1 MKFYTYY
8 LLNSDSELS
17 DSSKNETG
25 EYKIYKTNFDAKLIN
40 YLILALYKRK
50 KASTIYIGF
59 PINSEFKYT
68 TDKLLKSINFLEI
81 ADYNI
86 DKLMNLASTSDV
98 NAADIKKYIIDE
110 FNNNNLILF
119 TYNDNL
125 KYNEVEEIAYLIFN
139 INNELYEL
147 GKTVKLYNVEKT
159 DDQGNVNLNDLKYVN
174 LGEKIISAEIEKEN
188 ECFYCSTKLHQL
200 INTLIGEYI
209 PIYKFI
215 KIKYNIDIEA
225 KNSSCE
231 KCSTAKQWNNFCN
244 ECVLDKFKNLVCS
257 IY

>member
-1 MKFYTYY
+1 MKFFTYY
-8 LLNSDSELS
+8 LLNSDSELLNNS
-17 DSSKNETG
+17 ENETG
-25 EYKIYKTNFDAKLIN
+25 KYKVYKNNSDAKLNN
-40 YLILALYKRK
+40 YIILRLYKGK

-59 PINSEFKYT
+59 SINSQFKYT
-68 TDKLLKSINFLEI
+68 TNYCLKFVNFLEI
-81 ADYNI
+81 AEYNI
-86 DKLMNLASTSDV
+86 DFLMNLVYTSNV

-119 TYNDNL
+119 TYSNNL

-139 INNELYEL
+139 INNELYKL
-147 GKTVKLYNVEKT
+147 GKTIKLYNVENT
-159 DDQGNVNLNDLKYVN
+159 DDQGNVTLNDLKYVN
-174 LGEKIISAEIEKEN
+174 LGEKRISKKIEKEN
-188 ECFYCSTKLHQL
+188 ESFHCSTKLHQL

-215 KIKYNIDIEA
+215 KEKYNIDIEA
-225 KNSSCE
+225 KNLSCE

-244 ECVLDKFKNLVCS
+244 ECMLDKFKNLVYD